1 MKLLFPRNSCL
12 IRELVA
18 MGRNRTPSNILDLRG
33 AFDKNPQ
40 RRREEPKV
48 DGELGPPPDHFDG
61 ARRCAWSEI
70 VDMAPEGVLTKA
82 DRIAIEM
89 LADLLV
95 NYRASMTPDGNR
107 FTSADRRD
115 LMALL
120 ARFGMTAADR
130 SRVAAPK
137 EKCET
142 GDLFDFLAATAGGA
156 A

>member
-1 MKLLFPRNSCL
+1 ML
-12 IRELVA
+12 E
-18 MGRNRTPSNILDLRG
+18 LRG

-48 DGELGPPPDHFDG
+48 DRELGPPPEHFDEK
-61 ARRCAWSEI
+61 RRNSWAEI
-70 VDMAPEGVLTKA
+70 VSHAPEGVLTRS
-82 DRIAIEM
+82 DRIAVEM
-89 LADLLV
+89 LADLLTR
-95 NYRASMTPDGNR
+95 YRASMTPEGEK

-130 SRVAAPK
+130 SRVAAPAGK
-137 EKCET
+137 PEQ
-142 GDLFDFLAATAGGA
+142 GDLFDVLAQLGGA

>member
-1 MKLLFPRNSCL
+1 
-12 IRELVA
+12 
-18 MGRNRTPSNILDLRG
+18 MGRMRIPSNILELRG

-40 RRREEPKV
+40 RRRQEPQV
-48 DGELGPPPDHFDG
+48 DAELGPPPDHFDD
-61 ARRCAWSEI
+61 ARRAAWAEV

-89 LADLLV
+89 LADLMV
-95 NYRASMTPDGNR
+95 RYRASMTPDGDK

-137 EKCET
+137 EKEET
-142 GDLFDFLAATAGGA
+142 GDLFDFLSATSGGA

>member
-1 MKLLFPRNSCL
+1 M
-12 IRELVA
+12 A
-18 MGRNRTPSNILDLRG
+18 RNRTPSNILELRG

-40 RRREEPKV
+40 RRREEPQV
-48 DGELGPPPDHFDG
+48 ESDLGQPPEHFDE
-61 ARRCAWSEI
+61 ARQAAWLEI

-82 DRIAIEM
+82 DRIAVEM
-89 LADLLV
+89 LADLMV
-95 NYRASMTPDGNR
+95 RYRASMKPGGDK

-115 LMALL
+115 MLAVL

-137 EKCET
+137 EKEET
-142 GDLFDFLAATAGGA
+142 GDLFDFLAATGGA

>member
-1 MKLLFPRNSCL
+1 
-12 IRELVA
+12 
-18 MGRNRTPSNILDLRG
+18 MGRNRTPSNVLELRG
-33 AFDKNPQ
+33 AFEKNPQ

-48 DGELGPPPDHFDG
+48 DGDLGPPPDHFDD
-61 ARRCAWSEI
+61 ARCAAWRELTET
-70 VDMAPEGVLTKA
+70 APQGVLTKA
-82 DRIAIEM
+82 DRIAVEM
-89 LADLLV
+89 LADLMV
-95 NYRASMTPDGNR
+95 RYRASMTQAGEK

-130 SRVAAPK
+130 SRVAAPA
-137 EKCET
+137 EREET

>member
-1 MKLLFPRNSCL
+1 MKM
-12 IRELVA
+12 A
-18 MGRNRTPSNILDLRG
+18 RNRTPSNVLELRG

-40 RRREEPKV
+40 RRREEPEV
-48 DGELGPPPDHFDG
+48 DPEIGQPPEHFDE
-61 ARRCAWSEI
+61 ARCAAWAELI
-70 VDMAPEGVLTKA
+70 DMAPEGVLTKA
-82 DRIAIEM
+82 DRIAVEM
-89 LADLLV
+89 LADLMV
-95 NYRASMTPDGNR
+95 RYRASMRPDGEK

-137 EKCET
+137 DKDET
-142 GDLFDFLAATAGGA
+142 GNLFDFLDNMGGGA

>member
-1 MKLLFPRNSCL
+1 
-12 IRELVA
+12 
-18 MGRNRTPSNILDLRG
+18 MGRNRTPSNILELRG

-48 DGELGPPPDHFDG
+48 EKSLGPPPDHFDE
-61 ARRCAWSEI
+61 ARRAAWAEI
-70 VDMAPEGVLTKA
+70 ESLAPADVLTKA
-82 DRIAIEM
+82 DRIAVEM

-95 NYRASMTPDGNR
+95 RYRASMTPAGEK

-130 SRVAAPK
+130 SRVAAPAEK
-137 EKCET
+137 EEQ
-142 GDLFDFLAATAGGA
+142 GDLFDVLAAA
-156 A
+156 ARGVA

>member
-1 MKLLFPRNSCL
+1 
-12 IRELVA
+12 
-18 MGRNRTPSNILDLRG
+18 MGRNRTPSNVLELRG

-48 DGELGPPPDHFDG
+48 EKELGPPPEHFDG
-61 ARRCAWSEI
+61 ARRAAWVEI
-70 VDMAPEGVLTKA
+70 VGHAPEGILTRA
-82 DRIAIEM
+82 DRIAVEM
-89 LADLLV
+89 LADLLAR
-95 NYRASMTPDGNR
+95 YRASMAGAEK

-137 EKCET
+137 DREPQ
-142 GDLFDFLAATAGGA
+142 GDLFDVLAQLGGA

>member
-1 MKLLFPRNSCL
+1 M
-12 IRELVA
+12 A
-18 MGRNRTPSNILDLRG
+18 RNRTPSNILELRG

-48 DGELGPPPDHFDG
+48 DSDLGPPPDHFDDTRK
-61 ARRCAWSEI
+61 AAWAEL
-70 VDMAPEGVLTKA
+70 VNMAPEGVLTKA

-95 NYRASMTPDGNR
+95 RYRASMKPEGDK

-130 SRVAAPK
+130 SRVAAPTDK
-137 EKCET
+137 PET
-142 GDLFDFLAATAGGA
+142 GDLFDFLAATGGA

>member
-1 MKLLFPRNSCL
+1 
-12 IRELVA
+12 

-33 AFDKNPQ
+33 AFEKNPQ
-40 RRREEPKV
+40 RRREEPEV
-48 DGELGPPPDHFDG
+48 ERELGEPPPHFDE
-61 ARRCAWSEI
+61 ARRAAWAEI
-70 VDMAPEGVLTKA
+70 VSHAPAGVLTRA
-82 DRIAIEM
+82 DRIAVEM
-89 LADLLV
+89 LADLLTR
-95 NYRASMTPDGNR
+95 YRASMAPDGEK

-137 EKCET
+137 EREEQ
-142 GDLFDFLAATAGGA
+142 GDLFDLLSRAARGA

>member
-1 MKLLFPRNSCL
+1 M
-12 IRELVA
+12 A
-18 MGRNRTPSNILDLRG
+18 RNRTPSNILELRG

-48 DGELGPPPDHFDG
+48 DSEPGQPPEHFDD
-61 ARRCAWSEI
+61 ARCATWAEI

-82 DRIAIEM
+82 DRIAVEM
-89 LADLLV
+89 LADLMV
-95 NYRASMTPDGNR
+95 RYRASMKPDGEK

-137 EKCET
+137 EKEET
-142 GDLFDFLAATAGGA
+142 GDLFDFLAATGGA

>member
-1 MKLLFPRNSCL
+1 M
-12 IRELVA
+12 A
-18 MGRNRTPSNILDLRG
+18 RNRTPSNILELRG

-48 DGELGPPPDHFDG
+48 DSDLGQPPEHFDD
-61 ARRCAWSEI
+61 ARKAAWAEV

-82 DRIAIEM
+82 DRLAVEM
-89 LADLLV
+89 LADLMV
-95 NYRASMTPDGNR
+95 RYRASMQGGDK

-115 LMALL
+115 MLAVL

-137 EKCET
+137 EKEET
-142 GDLFDFLAATAGGA
+142 GDLFDFLAASAGGA